1 MKTFRSAFI
10 RPTCELSKRTFSL
23 RYSSPRQMFTEPFI
37 KRAILLLENP
47 FTFRGSA
54 FSSKQIVDRWK
65 SLKLLSI
72 LSIRFYN
79 WKSKRRETLMNSFQH
94 SRDDR
99 WRIFSCS
106 IFSTRFFLFSHQLRH
121 VSFCYSRSRNN
132 IRRYFSTR
140 LCPLSDIGQVRAGE
154 KKKRIA
160 ENRNK

>member
-79 WKSKRRETLMNSFQH
+79 WKSKRRETLMNSFQLATFEGR
-94 SRDDR
+94 SMVYLSLVDILDTVFSFFPSTSS
-99 WRIFSCS
+99 RIFL
-106 IFSTRFFLFSHQLRH
+106 LFPRH
-121 VSFCYSRSRNN
+121 DRAIISAGISQRGSV
-132 IRRYFSTR
+132 
-140 LCPLSDIGQVRAGE
+140 LSPI
-154 KKKRIA
+154 
-160 ENRNK
+160 